1 MNRRAFLGLLTG
13 ATAGLAGC
21 TEGNIHPPIAGFPAP
36 ENPDPTVIHGF
47 PGTVCGDP
55 PNPFIGIEA
64 VLEPAVGPD
73 WGGLAVAEKY
83 RFGYEVGPGLS
94 EDAYVVG
101 IERNGV
107 ARAYPLS
114 ILWWHEVVN
123 DTLGGDP
130 VLVTYCPICQSGM
143 VAERRVGGVEALF
156 QVSGHLWQ
164 PPAIYGFASVEAGR
178 TFGASASSGDADVRN
193 SGNLVLYDEATGSYW
208 SQLLAKA
215 ICGTQSGEKL
225 RILPSTVATWG
236 EWRAAYPE
244 TDALL
249 PPPWSKTA

>member
-13 ATAGLAGC
+13 ATATLAGC
-21 TEGNIHPPIAGFPAP
+21 IEGNARPPIAGFPAP
-36 ENPDPTVIHGF
+36 ENPDPIVQHGF
-47 PGTVCGDP
+47 PGSVCGDP
-55 PNPFIGIEA
+55 PNPFIGIKA
-64 VLEPAVGPD
+64 VLEPATGPNWND
-73 WGGLAVAEKY
+73 LAVAEKY

-94 EDAYVVG
+94 EDGYVVG
-101 IERNGV
+101 VERNGE
-107 ARAYPLS
+107 ARAYALS

-123 DTLGGDP
+123 DTLGGEP

-143 VAERRVGGVEALF
+143 VAERRVDGDEAVF

-164 PPAIYGFASVEAGR
+164 PPAVYGYASVEDGR
-178 TFGASASSGDADVRN
+178 TFGASATSGEAEVRN

-208 SQLLAKA
+208 SQILAKA
-215 ICGTQSGEKL
+215 ICGPESGE
-225 RILPSTVATWG
+225 RMEILPSTVTTWG
-236 EWRAAYPE
+236 EWKREHPD